1 VSDVLNV
8 LFVCTGNICRS
19 PFAERLVRVRARN
32 PGLVAT
38 ASAGV
43 RPLRGHAIDRPIA
56 AALQSYGVDPHGHR
70 ARAVTA
76 GFVAA
81 ADLVLT
87 AESAHRARVLQMDP
101 GALRRTFTL
110 REFAHLGAALPR
122 LVAGSVDDLHERVA
136 DVAAQRG
143 HTDPLPPSAQDLGD
157 PFGAPPEML
166 RLHVTQLVAAVDAA
180 MDALG
185 VPLDLS

>member
-1 VSDVLNV
+1 
-8 LFVCTGNICRS
+8 
-19 PFAERLVRVRARN
+19 
-32 PGLVAT
+32 
-38 ASAGV
+38 
-43 RPLRGHAIDRPIA
+43 
-56 AALQSYGVDPHGHR
+56 
-70 ARAVTA
+70 
-76 GFVAA
+76 
-81 ADLVLT
+81 
-87 AESAHRARVLQMDP
+87 MDP